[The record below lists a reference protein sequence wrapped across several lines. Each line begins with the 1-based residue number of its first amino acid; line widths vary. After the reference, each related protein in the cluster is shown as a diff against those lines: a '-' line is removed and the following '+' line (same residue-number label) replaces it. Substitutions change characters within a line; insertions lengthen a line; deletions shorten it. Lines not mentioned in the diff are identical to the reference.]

1 MIDFYAHLESD
12 ACVQEFPHN
21 SQYSFKDRLPYP
33 ISMKERGWR
42 MGLANVSYALSY
54 PRRFPTISLE
64 KRENISSG
72 ETLV

>member
-33 ISMKERGWR
+33 ISMKERGWKSR
-42 MGLANVSYALSY
+42 QRDLWITKESIGRWMLTFY
-54 PRRFPTISLE
+54 ISAYLPI
-64 KRENISSG
+64 KNLPI
-72 ETLV
+72 